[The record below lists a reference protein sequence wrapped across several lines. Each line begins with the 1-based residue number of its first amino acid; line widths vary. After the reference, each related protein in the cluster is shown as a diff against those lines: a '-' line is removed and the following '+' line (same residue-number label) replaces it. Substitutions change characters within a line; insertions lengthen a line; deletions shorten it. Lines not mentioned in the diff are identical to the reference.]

1 MARYLVIVR
10 MVKLVKLVVLIM
22 TVMMLRVVFMKLMK
36 KGSPF
41 KGEGEDGKNGTVAGP
56 GNLALFID

>member
-1 MARYLVIVR
+1 

-22 TVMMLRVVFMKLMK
+22 TVMMFVVVMKLMK

-41 KGEGEDGKNGTVAGP
+41 KREGEDGKNGTVAGP
-56 GNLALFID
+56 GNIALFID

>member
-10 MVKLVKLVVLIM
+10 MVRMEVLIM